1 MSIFYETS
9 LTGYIL
15 LKRNRKYF
23 FNAYIFVPED
33 LNRNFLDEPNKQW
46 TQALNECY
54 IYLHDHSFRILVW
67 INIIRRF

>member
-33 LNRNFLDEPNKQW
+33 LNRNFLDEPNKQ
-46 TQALNECY
+46 
-54 IYLHDHSFRILVW
+54 
-67 INIIRRF
+67 